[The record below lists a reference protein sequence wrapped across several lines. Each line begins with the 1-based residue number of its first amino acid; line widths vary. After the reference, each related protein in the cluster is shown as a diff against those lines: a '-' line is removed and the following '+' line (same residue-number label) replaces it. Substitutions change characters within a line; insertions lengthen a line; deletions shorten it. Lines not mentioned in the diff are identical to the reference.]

1 MDRIGLTHRHYVRV
15 IYAQT
20 DRMNAVYYTRYYE
33 YFESARSALLRSV
46 GVPYADMESAG
57 YLLPVVESHCRYH
70 RAATFEDILIIET
83 FIGELPKV
91 KLRLDYTVLRAGETD
106 PIATGYTVHSFV
118 DAKFKPVRAPRQFI
132 DALRSHAGE
141 TIDEEPPPL

>member
-70 RAATFEDILIIET
+70 GSATFEDLLTIET
-83 FIGELPKV
+83 YLEEEPKA
-91 KLRLDYTVLRAGETD
+91 KLKLAYKVFKAGREE
-106 PIATGYTVHSFV
+106 PIVTGYTIHSFV
-118 DAKFKPVRAPRQFI
+118 NSDLRPVRAPQQFNES
-132 DALRSHAGE
+132 LRRHAGQVLE
-141 TIDEEPPPL
+141 D